1 MKKHGC
7 FLAVRQRWV
16 LLGCALLLVF
26 TAMGCAASHGAKSS
40 QFSREEIAARKLRK
54 AQAKIESLKERNQ
67 ILRMRL
73 KMLTRGGAVV
83 PLAAEDSPD
92 PLKGFEAGVV
102 TDVPLDSRK
111 PVKPKPPQKQSSQE
125 KVKNALD
132 LRAIGQ
138 VPSALP
144 KKRLSRRQEASSS
157 GGRLAEKSAVAEKAS
172 EPSIGEQAD
181 GALLRTMLGQL
192 KESDVSGAERT
203 MRLLEKS
210 YPESSVLAEARF
222 QLGLFHYHQRI
233 KAKDSQ
239 AVESALRSADFHFA
253 EAQRMSTAM
262 PRIHAGSALMRGV
275 IARLLLQA
283 GGEARNRQ
291 IARQNFEFVMKQY
304 PKTMEARRAK
314 RELAFMDRRTR

>member
-26 TAMGCAASHGAKSS
+26 SSMGCAAPHGAKSS
-40 QFSREEIAARKLRK
+40 KLSREEIAARKLRK

-83 PLAAEDSPD
+83 PLAAEESPD

-138 VPSALP
+138 VPSSLP

-157 GGRLAEKSAVAEKAS
+157 GGRLAEKSAVTEKAS

-192 KESDVSGAERT
+192 KEADVTGAERT

-210 YPESSVLAEARF
+210 YPESSALAEARF
-222 QLGLFHYHQRI
+222 QLGLFHYRQRA
-233 KAKDSQ
+233 KAKEPQ
-239 AVESALRSADFHFA
+239 AVEGALRSADFHFA
-253 EAQRMSTAM
+253 EAQRMSAAM